1 MPINYVEVEASKL
14 KGRKKFPLWMK
25 ISVGL
30 LAFLIFSTAVLTL
43 YFYPR
48 VKVLAQDAEIIS
60 SNTQRLKK
68 SIEKQDVTKA
78 KKIVLKIRSD
88 LKKTKKDLKNIG
100 VLAYIP
106 VVKEYYK
113 DSIHI
118 LNAGIY
124 ATEAGEIVADAVLP
138 FGDILGLEGVDSG
151 LKGEEKVKVL
161 VTEVLPKISE
171 KTEDIESLVSRI
183 KNEMDEVSINRY
195 PPSLSIKGINI
206 RKTLEDAKFSLVK
219 SEEYLPVLKNAAEA
233 LPSVLGYQKEKTYL
247 LWFQNDGELRA
258 TGGFITAYGFLKVK
272 DGELLEMESAD
283 IYELDKKFI
292 STKDPPEV
300 FRKYLLLKIFPIRDT
315 NISPDFKESAE
326 KFLSFYRTIPNQLA
340 VDGIIAIDT
349 SLVAEFL
356 KITGPITVEKYG
368 ETFTAETHPEYG
380 ISDAVYKLEL
390 YAQKILQGT
399 KDRKGPVGDLMEG
412 MLDKLF
418 NAKSEQFPD
427 IFDTIL
433 KSLEAKNIQFY
444 FNDQKDQKLSEE
456 LGFGGRIKD
465 FDGDYV
471 HVNNSNIAGLKGNFF
486 TKYAIEQD
494 IAIKDDGTVVKKVT
508 TTINNTFR
516 NDGWLNAVYQ
526 NWLRLYVPEG
536 SKLIE
541 KNIEIDLE
549 QKNEL
554 GKEVW
559 AGFSR
564 TPPLS
569 STSSSFTY
577 ELPFKVKKGST
588 YKMLIQKQGGY
599 IPRMIIRVNGKKLFD
614 FDLKKDIEL
623 EFKI

>member
-1 MPINYVEVEASKL
+1 MPINYIEVEASKF

-30 LAFLIFSTAVLTL
+30 LAFLILSTAVLTL

-60 SNTQRLKK
+60 SNTQLLKK

-78 KKIVLKIRSD
+78 KKIVLEIRSD
-88 LKKTKKDLKNIG
+88 LKKTKTDLKNIG
-100 VLAYIP
+100 ILAYIP

-113 DSIHI
+113 DTIHI

-138 FGDILGLEGVDSG
+138 FGDILGLEGVDSD
-151 LKGEEKVKVL
+151 LRGEEKVKVL
-161 VTEVLPKISE
+161 VTEVLPKIAK

-195 PPSLSIKGINI
+195 PPTLIIKGINI
-206 RKTLEDAKFSLVK
+206 RKTLEDAKFALVK
-219 SEEYLPVLKNAAEA
+219 SEEYLPILKNGAEV

-283 IYELDKKFI
+283 IYELDKKFL
-292 STKDPPEV
+292 STENPPEV

-326 KFLSFYRTIPNQLA
+326 KFLSFYRTIPNQPA

-356 KITGPITVEKYG
+356 KITGPVTVEKYG

-390 YAQKILQGT
+390 YAQKILKGT

-427 IFDTIL
+427 IFDTL
-433 KSLEAKNIQFY
+433 LRSLEAKNIQFY

-471 HVNNSNIAGLKGNFF
+471 HVNNSNVAGLKGNFF
-486 TKYAIEQD
+486 TKFAIEQD

-516 NDGWLNAVYQ
+516 YDGWLNAVYQ

-559 AGFSR
+559 ASFSR

-577 ELPFKVKKGST
+577 ELPFKVKKGNT

>member
-60 SNTQRLKK
+60 SNTQLLKK

-292 STKDPPEV
+292 STEDPPEV

>member
-1 MPINYVEVEASKL
+1 MPINYVEVEVSKL

-25 ISVGL
+25 ITVGL

-60 SNTQRLKK
+60 SNTQLLKK

-183 KNEMDEVSINRY
+183 KNEIDEISINRY

-206 RKTLEDAKFSLVK
+206 RKTLEDAKFALVK

-292 STKDPPEV
+292 STEDPPEV

-326 KFLSFYRTIPNQLA
+326 KFLSFYRTIPNQPV

-390 YAQKILQGT
+390 YAQKILKGT

-471 HVNNSNIAGLKGNFF
+471 HVNNSNVAGLKGNFF

-494 IAIKDDGTVVKKVT
+494 IAVKDDGTVVKKVT

-516 NDGWLNAVYQ
+516 YDGWLNAVYQ

-559 AGFSR
+559 ASFSR

-577 ELPFKVKKGST
+577 ELPFKVKKGGT

-599 IPRMIIRVNGKKLFD
+599 VPRMIIRVNGKKIFD

>member
-1 MPINYVEVEASKL
+1 MPINYIEVEASKL
-14 KGRKKFPLWMK
+14 KRKIKFPLWMR

-30 LAFLIFSTAVLTL
+30 LILLIVFTAALTL

-48 VKVLAQDAEIIS
+48 FTVLAQDVEVIS
-60 SNTQRLKK
+60 SNTQLLKK

-78 KKIVLKIRSD
+78 KKIVLEMRSD
-88 LKKTKKDLKNIG
+88 LKKTKNDLKNIG
-100 VLAYIP
+100 ILAYIP

-113 DSIHI
+113 DTTHI

-124 ATEAGEIVADAVLP
+124 ATGAGEIVADAVLP
-138 FGDILGLEGVDSG
+138 FGDILGLKGVNSD

-171 KTEDIESLVSRI
+171 KTEDIESLVSKI
-183 KNEMDEVSINRY
+183 KSEMDEVSTNRY
-195 PPSLSIKGINI
+195 PPALTIKGINI
-206 RKTLEDAKFSLVK
+206 RKTLEDAKVALVK
-219 SEEYLPVLKNAAEA
+219 SEEYLPILKNGAEA

-272 DGELLEMESAD
+272 DGELLEMESD
-283 IYELDKKFI
+283 GILELDKKFI
-292 STKDPPEV
+292 PTEDPPEV
-300 FRKYLLLKIFPIRDT
+300 YKRYLGLNIFPIRDT
-315 NISPDFKESAE
+315 NISPDFKKSAE
-326 KFLSFYRTIPNQLA
+326 KFLGFYRTIPNQPA
-340 VDGIIAIDT
+340 VDGIIALDT
-349 SLVAEFL
+349 SLVADFL
-356 KITGPITVEKYG
+356 RITGPITIKKYG

-390 YAQKILQGT
+390 YAQRILIGS

-418 NAKSEQFPD
+418 NAKSEQFPK
-427 IFDTIL
+427 IFDTFL

-486 TKYAIEQD
+486 TKYTIEQD
-494 IAIKDDGTVVKKVT
+494 IVVKDNGTVVKKIT

-516 NDGWLNAVYQ
+516 HDGWLNAVYQ
-526 NWLRLYVPEG
+526 NWLRLYVPYG
-536 SKLIE
+536 SKLLE
-541 KNIEIDLE
+541 KNVEIDLKQE
-549 QKNEL
+549 NEL

-577 ELPFKVKKGST
+577 ELPFKVKKGSA

-599 IPRMIIRVNGKKLFD
+599 IPRMKIVVNGKKLFD